1 MPESIFL
8 LCAGVFLLYKA
19 ADLSAAVRSSAGQ
32 PYYVRQQGYGEY
44 EAVAWELDGITV
56 YVPADGGKIGYDK
69 FPSAPRVQDIEL
81 REKGNLR
88 SGFRP
93 SDG

>member
-1 MPESIFL
+1 M
-8 LCAGVFLLYKA
+8 
-19 ADLSAAVRSSAGQ
+19 
-32 PYYVRQQGYGEY
+32 
-44 EAVAWELDGITV
+44 AWELDGITV

-88 SGFRP
+88 AGFRP